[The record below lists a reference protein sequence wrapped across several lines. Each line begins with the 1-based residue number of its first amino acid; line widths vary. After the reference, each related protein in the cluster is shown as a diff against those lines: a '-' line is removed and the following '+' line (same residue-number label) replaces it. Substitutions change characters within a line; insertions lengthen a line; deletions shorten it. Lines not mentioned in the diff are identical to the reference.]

1 MAERMLLLF
10 LVVMG
15 ASWACDSRELPNLHL
30 LSNLA
35 FTSKSGTSELSRIPD
50 MCSLCEEYTAKAL
63 HYLNE
68 KKTQNEIIDTLHNTC
83 YQLHSFHKQCISLV
97 DYYAPLIFIEMAS
110 IRPEEFCNKANLC
123 QNIANISLQA
133 EQNSCGFCKDT
144 VSALLLKLNDPDT
157 QVEIIETLL
166 KVSSTVEKY
175 ANKYKMIFKYGPLG
189 YVNVEKFLKRTD
201 ICTTLH
207 ACKASRVTNQKAF
220 LSF

>member
-10 LVVMG
+10 LVVLG
-15 ASWACDSRELPNLHL
+15 ASWACDSRELPNLDL
-30 LSNLA
+30 WSNLA

-50 MCSLCEEYTAKAL
+50 VCSLCEEYTIKAL

-68 KKTQNEIIDTLHNTC
+68 KKTQNEIIDILHNTC
-83 YQLHSFHKQCISLV
+83 YQFHSFHKKCISLV
-97 DYYAPLIFIEMAS
+97 DYYAPLIFVEVAS
-110 IRPEEFCNKANLC
+110 IQPEEFCNKANLC
-123 QNIANISLQA
+123 QNIANISSQA

-175 ANKYKMIFKYGPLG
+175 ANKYKMVLKYGALG
-189 YVNVEKFLKRTD
+189 YVNVEKLLETTD

-207 ACKASRVTNQKAF
+207 ACKASRVINHKAF